1 LYSPT
6 GDNAVRTPCL
16 QLFRP
21 LLTVV
26 AAAVVLTACDGG
38 SSSVD
43 TTSPVANASLAGRFA
58 ADVEAGFSEIIAYH
72 AASQSVFITADTVD
86 TANHRS
92 SFRRVSLRSLGDVA
106 LTNATTDT
114 NLEGG
119 VFTDVAANLAADST
133 NPFTAGGVQ
142 SIAVTGNLLAIAVQA
157 QNKTDNGV
165 IAFYELDTTGNA
177 TYLKNVAVGSL
188 PDGIAFTPDGSKLV
202 IANEGELSKD
212 YKSNGVDPLGSISVI
227 AITNGAPTDIATTLD
242 FTAFDANGAR
252 ASELP
257 ATVRIGVT
265 NNTFSK
271 DAEPEYV
278 SISADSQTAF
288 VTLQE
293 NNAVAIVDLSSAT
306 PSIRKIVALGVK
318 DYSMEKNALAPSDKV
333 DAPYTLQTFNH
344 LKGLYLPDGI
354 ANYTF
359 GGVTYFLTANEG
371 DDRDDFL
378 ASEETSRVKDLTL
391 DPDAFPNAAELQ
403 VDGVLGRLTVFNTMG
418 DTDGDGDFDELYVLG
433 GRSFSIYNASTGE
446 QVYDSG
452 SIIETQVYTKYD
464 ATLLAASQVKGRLD
478 NKGPEPENIV
488 VGQVDDAT
496 YAFVGLERASA
507 VAMFNIT
514 DPAKVSFVRL
524 FNNTATLKDGDISPE
539 GLQFIPASQSH
550 TGKAMLLVGHEVSGS
565 LAVYTIE

>member
-1 LYSPT
+1 M
-6 GDNAVRTPCL
+6 RTPRL

-26 AAAVVLTACDGG
+26 AAAVVLTACGGG

-43 TTSPVANASLAGRFA
+43 ATSLAGRFA
-58 ADVEAGFSEIIAYH
+58 TGVEEGFSEIIAYH

-86 TANHRS
+86 TANHLS
-92 SFRRVSLRSLGDVA
+92 SFRRVSLRGIGDVS

-119 VFTDVAANLAADST
+119 VFTDVAADLAADST

-142 SIAVTGNLLAIAVQA
+142 SIAVTSNLLAIAVQA

-165 IAFYELDTTGNA
+165 IAFYELDATGNA

-202 IANEGELSKD
+202 IANEGELSND
-212 YKSNGVDPLGSISVI
+212 YVNNAVDPLGSISVI
-227 AITNGAPTDIATTLD
+227 AITSGAPADIATTLD
-242 FTAFDANGAR
+242 FTAFDTNGAR

-257 ATVRIGVT
+257 ATVRIGMT

-288 VTLQE
+288 ITLQE
-293 NNAVAIVDLSSAT
+293 NNAVAIVDLSATT
-306 PSIRKIVALGVK
+306 PSISKIVALGVK
-318 DYSMEKNALAPSDKV
+318 DYSLEKNALAPSDKV

-354 ANYTF
+354 ANYTV

-378 ASEETSRVKDLTL
+378 ASAETSRVKELTL
-391 DPDAFPNAAELQ
+391 DPGAFPNASELQ
-403 VDGVLGRLTVFNTMG
+403 ADGVLGRLTVFNTMG

-464 ATLLAASQVKGRLD
+464 STLLAASQVKGRLD

-488 VGQVDDAT
+488 VGLVGDTT

-524 FNNTATLKDGDISPE
+524 LNNTTTLNDGDISPE

>member
-1 LYSPT
+1 MRIPR
-6 GDNAVRTPCL
+6 VKP
-16 QLFRP
+16 FRP
-21 LLTVV
+21 LLTAV
-26 AAAVVLTACDGG
+26 AAAVVLSACGGG
-38 SSSVD
+38 SSSANAISGD
-43 TTSPVANASLAGRFA
+43 TTALVTSASLAGRFA
-58 ADVEAGFSEIIAYH
+58 TDVEAGFSEIIAYH
-72 AASQSVFITADTVD
+72 AASQSVFITVDTVD
-86 TANHRS
+86 TDNHLS
-92 SFRRVSLRSLGDVA
+92 SFRRVSLRSMGDVA
-106 LTNATTDT
+106 LTSATIDT

-119 VFTDVAANLAADST
+119 VYTDVAADLAADPT

-157 QNKTDNGV
+157 ANKTDNGV
-165 IAFYELDTTGNA
+165 IAFYELDAIGNA

-188 PDGIAFTPDGSKLV
+188 PDGIAFTPDGGKLV
-202 IANEGELSKD
+202 VANEGELSNNYATD
-212 YKSNGVDPLGSISVI
+212 GVDPLGSISI
-227 AITNGAPTDIATTLD
+227 ITITSGTPADAATTLD

-252 ASELP
+252 AAELP
-257 ATVRIGVT
+257 ATVRIGVA

-278 SISADSQTAF
+278 SISADSKTAF
-288 VTLQE
+288 ITLQE
-293 NNAVAIVDLSSAT
+293 NNAVAIVDLSATT
-306 PSIRKIVALGVK
+306 PSISKVVALGVK
-318 DYSMEKNALAPSDKV
+318 DYSLEKNALAPSDKV

-354 ANYTF
+354 ANYTV

-378 ASEETSRVKDLTL
+378 ANEETSRVKDLTL
-391 DPDAFPNAAELQ
+391 DPTAFPNAAELQ
-403 VDGVLGRLTVFNTMG
+403 TDEVLGRLTVFNTMG

-452 SIIETQVYTKYD
+452 NIIETQVYSSYD

-488 VGQVDDAT
+488 VGQVGEAT

-514 DPAKVSFVRL
+514 DPTKVSFVRL
-524 FNNTATLKDGDISPE
+524 LKNTTTLDNGDISPE

-565 LAVYTIE
+565 LAVYTVE

>member
-1 LYSPT
+1 MIKKSP
-6 GDNAVRTPCL
+6 DFIRHMI
-16 QLFRP
+16 
-21 LLTVV
+21 
-26 AAAVVLTACDGG
+26 AAASLVALTACGGG
-38 SSSVD
+38 STAVD
-43 TTSPVANASLAGRFA
+43 ATSLTARASLTGRFA
-58 ADVEAGFSEIIAYH
+58 TDVEAGFSEIIAYH
-72 AASQSVFITADTVD
+72 GASQSVFITVDTVG
-86 TANHRS
+86 TNNHLS
-92 SFRRVSLRSLGDVA
+92 SFRRVSLRSMGDVA
-106 LTNATTDT
+106 LTDATIDT

-119 VFTDVAANLAADST
+119 VYTDVAVDLAADQT

-142 SIAVTGNLLAIAVQA
+142 SIAITGNLLAIAVQA
-157 QNKTDNGV
+157 ANKTDHGI
-165 IAFYELDTTGNA
+165 IAFYTLDATGNA

-202 IANEGELSKD
+202 VANEGELSND
-212 YKSNGVDPLGSISVI
+212 YANDGVDPLGTISVI
-227 AITNGAPTDIATTLD
+227 TITSGTPADAATTLD
-242 FTAFDANGAR
+242 FTAFDAGGAR
-252 ASELP
+252 ATELP
-257 ATVRIGVT
+257 TTVRIGVAG
-265 NNTFSK
+265 NDFSK

-278 SISADSQTAF
+278 SISADSKTAF
-288 VTLQE
+288 ITLQE
-293 NNAVAIVDLSSAT
+293 NNAVAIVDLSAAT
-306 PSIRKIVALGVK
+306 PSISKVVALGVK
-318 DYSMEKNALAPSDKV
+318 DYSLAQNALAPSDKV
-333 DAPYTLQTFNH
+333 DAPYTLQTFDH

-354 ANYTF
+354 ANYTVD
-359 GGVTYFLTANEG
+359 GVTYFLTANEG

-378 ASEETSRVKDLTL
+378 GDNSETSRVKDLTL
-391 DPDAFPNAAELQ
+391 DPTAFPNAAELQ
-403 VDGVLGRLTVFNTMG
+403 ADTVLGRLTVFNTLG

-433 GRSFSIYNASTGE
+433 GRSFSIYSASTGE

-452 SIIETQVYTKYD
+452 NIIETQVYGSYD

-488 VGQVDDAT
+488 VGQVGDAT

-524 FNNTATLKDGDISPE
+524 LKNTTTLDDGDISPE